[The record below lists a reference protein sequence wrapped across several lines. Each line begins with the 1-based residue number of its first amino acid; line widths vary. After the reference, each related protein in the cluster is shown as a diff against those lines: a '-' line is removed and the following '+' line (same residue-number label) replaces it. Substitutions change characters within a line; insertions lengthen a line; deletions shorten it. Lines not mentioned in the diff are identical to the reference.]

1 MLKEV
6 IGFIMIAIIMNE
18 SIDKNEV
25 ERDLKNI
32 VGDKTSIDELSAD
45 ELLDIMKILKQH
57 ISNAAWVRW
66 GHGHS
71 DVLYQSDFLFLYL
84 TWLYIIISV

>member
-32 VGDKTSIDELSAD
+32 VGDKTSIDELSTD

-57 ISNAAWVRW
+57 ISNAA
-66 GHGHS
+66 
-71 DVLYQSDFLFLYL
+71 
-84 TWLYIIISV
+84 

>member
-57 ISNAAWVRW
+57 ISNAAWVW
-66 GHGHS
+66 GHS

-84 TWLYIIISV
+84 TWLYIIIPV

>member
-57 ISNAAWVRW
+57 ISNAA
-66 GHGHS
+66 
-71 DVLYQSDFLFLYL
+71 
-84 TWLYIIISV
+84 